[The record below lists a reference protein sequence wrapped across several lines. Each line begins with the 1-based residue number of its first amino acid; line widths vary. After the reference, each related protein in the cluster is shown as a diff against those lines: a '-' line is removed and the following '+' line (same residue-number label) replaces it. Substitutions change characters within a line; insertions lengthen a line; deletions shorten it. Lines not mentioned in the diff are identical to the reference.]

1 MIKRSLLA
9 VTISALGATSAHASP
24 YLPMD
29 ARGLAMGSTGVASA
43 KRAHAPAYNPSLL
56 SQAEHD
62 DNFSLLLPAFGV
74 VVADEDEIYDTFKDA
89 NDDLVPEFEA
99 LFEDNNSSN
108 FNQRLEDLDDA
119 ADDLFDAVSALENLN
134 NGNRVQL
141 GTNLETA
148 NNNFNQQLQE
158 LNDELTKVNSLT
170 SDLSDALNSISNSNI
185 RGRFGATAGLA
196 FPGKSFAGAITLN
209 TEVTFS
215 GRAVY
220 SPEDDNL
227 LNAYGHALRD
237 INEKGEDI
245 GLIPEAEATSNTIN
259 ATATTLK
266 DPDQPLINAPQ
277 VVSLVDSV
285 ESIQN
290 FSSSPVDTAAA
301 QDIRIIENGVLSDAA
316 EDPELNSELEV
327 LAVAVSD
334 VSLSFSR
341 EFAFGERKVALG
353 ITPKLQKI
361 TTFHYVTEADNDDGI
376 DRDEIEDQAEHF
388 TQANLD
394 IGASFR
400 LGSTNKWVVGV
411 VGKNLIG
418 KEFETKDVPVRG
430 GPDGLMASGQTIT
443 LDPQWRA
450 GVAFNGDIT
459 TLALDVDLVENDPIA
474 FEAPTQYAALGA
486 EVDAWDFLQL
496 RMGYR
501 TNMSVADSDVV
512 SVGLGLSFGAHL
524 DLAVLAN
531 PNDIKKE
538 AGFAAELGFNF

>member
-9 VTISALGATSAHASP
+9 VTISALGAASAHASP

-62 DNFSLLLPAFGV
+62 DNFSLLLPAVGV

-89 NDDLVPEFEA
+89 NDDLVPEFEE
-99 LFEDNNSSN
+99 LFEDNNSAN
-108 FNQRLEDLDDA
+108 FNQRLEDLDNA
-119 ADDLFDAVSALENLN
+119 ADELFNAVSALENLN
-134 NGNRVQL
+134 AGNRVQL

-148 NNNFNQQLQE
+148 NNDFNQQLKE
-158 LNDELTKVNSLT
+158 LNDELTRVNSLT
-170 SDLSDALNSISNSNI
+170 SDLSGALNSISNSNI

-196 FPGKSFAGAITLN
+196 FPGKSFAGAVTVN

-215 GRAVY
+215 GRAIY
-220 SPEDDNL
+220 SPKDDNL
-227 LNAYGHALRD
+227 LKAYGIAAGELID
-237 INEKGEDI
+237 NAEKTTGSI
-245 GLIPEAEATSNTIN
+245 NTI
-259 ATATTLK
+259 ATTLK
-266 DPDQPLINAPQ
+266 DPTGNDITPAQLVGLI
-277 VVSLVDSV
+277 DSV

-290 FSSSPVDTAAA
+290 FNSSPVDTAAA

-353 ITPKLQKI
+353 LTPKLQKI

-430 GPDGLMASGQTIT
+430 GPDGLMARGQTIT

-531 PNDIKKE
+531 PNDIEKE

>member
-1 MIKRSLLA
+1 MIKRSLCD

-227 LNAYGHALRD
+227 LNAYGQAS
-237 INEKGEDI
+237 GE
-245 GLIPEAEATSNTIN
+245 LIENAEQTTGSINTI
-259 ATATTLK
+259 ATTLK

-277 VVSLVDSV
+277 VVILVDSV

-290 FSSSPVDTAAA
+290 FNSSPVDTAAA
-301 QDIRIIENGVLSDAA
+301 QDIRIIENGVLSNAA

-341 EFAFGERKVALG
+341 AFAFGERKVALG

-361 TTFHYVTEADNDDGI
+361 TTFHYVTEADNDDSI

-418 KEFETKDVPVRG
+418 KEFETQDVPVRG
-430 GPDGLMASGQTIT
+430 GLDGLMASGQTIT

-531 PNDIKKE
+531 PNDIEKE

>member
-1 MIKRSLLA
+1 
-9 VTISALGATSAHASP
+9 
-24 YLPMD
+24 
-29 ARGLAMGSTGVASA
+29 MGSTGVASA

-62 DNFSLLLPAFGV
+62 DSFSLLLSAVGV

-227 LNAYGHALRD
+227 LNAYGQAS
-237 INEKGEDI
+237 GE
-245 GLIPEAEATSNTIN
+245 LIENAEQTTGSINTI
-259 ATATTLK
+259 ATQLQDPNNKDDITAPTL
-266 DPDQPLINAPQ
+266 
-277 VVSLVDSV
+277 VSLIDSV

-290 FSSSPVDTAAA
+290 FNSSPVDTAAA
-301 QDIRIIENGVLSDAA
+301 QDIRIIENGVLSNAA

-524 DLAVLAN
+524 DLALLAN

>member
-9 VTISALGATSAHASP
+9 VTISTLSIASAHAAP

-62 DNFSLLLPAFGV
+62 DSFSLLLSAVGV

-227 LNAYGHALRD
+227 LNAYGQAS
-237 INEKGEDI
+237 GE
-245 GLIPEAEATSNTIN
+245 LIENAEQTTGSINTI
-259 ATATTLK
+259 ATQLQDPNNKDDITAPTL
-266 DPDQPLINAPQ
+266 
-277 VVSLVDSV
+277 VSLIDSV

-290 FSSSPVDTAAA
+290 FNSSPVDTAAA
-301 QDIRIIENGVLSDAA
+301 QDIRIIENGVLSNAA

-524 DLAVLAN
+524 DLALLAN